1 MGNDGGSIPKR
12 RELVKDAARA
22 PTISELKA
30 TALESLQHAWT
41 HCALSDAPLDMDA
54 AVSDASGRLFNYETI
69 LQALMPSDETTEF
82 SAASL
87 GVRSLRDVVKI
98 KFSKTGDKWICP
110 ISMKEM
116 GPATKCVYLVPC
128 GHAYAEIA
136 IKEIQEDTCPECS
149 EPFTETNV
157 ISILPTT
164 KEETEKLQKRIE
176 SLKSDGLSHNL
187 KKDKTDKKKKKRKAE
202 HDSAENGQENHRRN
216 GDEGNKRNKKDAD
229 SRIEGINNSM
239 AATLTARV
247 LAEQDEKNQQRRLAQ
262 ASAGRT
268 AAART

>member
-12 RELVKDAARA
+12 RELVKDAARV
-22 PTISELKA
+22 PTVSELKA

-54 AVSDASGRLFNYETI
+54 AVSDASGRLFNYEAI
-69 LQALMPSDETTEF
+69 LQALMPTDETPEL
-82 SAASL
+82 SAAAL

-98 KFSKTGDKWICP
+98 KFSKAGDKWTCP

-128 GHAYAEIA
+128 GHAYADIA
-136 IKEIQEDTCPECS
+136 IKEIKEDACPECNQA
-149 EPFTETNV
+149 FTEDNV

-164 KEETEKLQKRIE
+164 KEETQKLQKRLE
-176 SLKSDGLSHNL
+176 ALKLNGLSHNL
-187 KKDKTDKKKKKRKAE
+187 KKDKTDKKKKKRKADNE
-202 HDSAENGQENHRRN
+202 ILDNGEESRN
-216 GDEGNKRNKKDAD
+216 SDEGNKRSKKVTD
-229 SRIEGINNSM
+229 SRIDGINNSM

-247 LAEQDEKNQQRRLAQ
+247 LAEQDERNKQRRLAQ
-262 ASAGRT
+262 ASGART